1 MKLWLLLL
9 WVLSLTSKIVLF
21 SDENFFQ
28 MWRNK
33 YKAASGNQKP
43 PKFYKEWILLA
54 RQMESSEDP
63 SDYKQIFMDLKQFKN
78 QNLTI
83 ESVVKKYSEIR
94 NSGPYVDIIRMK
106 EFIKFSKSDDW
117 AFKNSLELVPEVL
130 DPHIDFALI
139 IHKYDEYIVA
149 VANDSSKRLYKSMR
163 DVMSRSNNVRY
174 QWLNYSNSCMHLQA
188 PKTFISFPF
197 LAPVF
202 GVNKLKG
209 YSDILLPTTR
219 NGLPVYKK
227 YLNIALS
234 SPPWKE
240 KANKAMFRGRS
251 TGVNFVKARL
261 ENIPLTN
268 SPRFKLHEM
277 SMQQQIGLLNC
288 SVKLDFGLTDLWQ
301 YNDKPIY
308 AQAILSKYP
317 LIDSLDFQTQ
327 FKSKY
332 LVIVD
337 GNAWPDRV
345 AFYLLSGSLVFL
357 STLHEEWVINQLIDG
372 ENYIKVKPDLSDLI
386 EKLEW
391 ASKNDDIAEII
402 ALNGRKLA
410 QKRLNI
416 NQIQIYN
423 ALLFMEYQK
432 LFEKSS

>member
-1 MKLWLLLL
+1 L
-9 WVLSLTSKIVLF
+9 
-21 SDENFFQ
+21 
-28 MWRNK
+28 
-33 YKAASGNQKP
+33 
-43 PKFYKEWILLA
+43 
-54 RQMESSEDP
+54 
-63 SDYKQIFMDLKQFKN
+63 
-78 QNLTI
+78 
-83 ESVVKKYSEIR
+83 
-94 NSGPYVDIIRMK
+94 
-106 EFIKFSKSDDW
+106 
-117 AFKNSLELVPEVL
+117 
-130 DPHIDFALI
+130 
-139 IHKYDEYIVA
+139 
-149 VANDSSKRLYKSMR
+149 
-163 DVMSRSNNVRY
+163 
-174 QWLNYSNSCMHLQA
+174 
-188 PKTFISFPF
+188 
-197 LAPVF
+197 
-202 GVNKLKG
+202 
-209 YSDILLPTTR
+209 
-219 NGLPVYKK
+219 
-227 YLNIALS
+227 
-234 SPPWKE
+234 PWKE